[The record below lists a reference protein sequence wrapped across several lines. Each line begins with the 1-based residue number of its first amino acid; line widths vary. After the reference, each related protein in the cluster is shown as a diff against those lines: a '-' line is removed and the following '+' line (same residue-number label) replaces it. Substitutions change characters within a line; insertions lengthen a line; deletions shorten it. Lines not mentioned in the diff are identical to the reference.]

1 MTQALTLT
9 EKTQLL
15 AELDEAG
22 RKSSN
27 SYKTGYR
34 DMRRVLALWGFEVDA
49 ATAMRIYRDLSNE
62 ITPDD
67 AIQPSFKELTAP
79 YATAKAAVKVG
90 MTITYSSP
98 LGEART
104 GVVTAVS
111 KSGKSITV
119 IRPNGSYDIA
129 SRNVQAVELAAS

>member
-27 SYKTGYR
+27 SYATGYR
-34 DMRRVLALWGFEVDA
+34 DMRRVLTLWGYDVDA
-49 ATAMRIYRDLSNE
+49 ATAQRIYRDLSNE
-62 ITPDD
+62 ITP
-67 AIQPSFKELTAP
+67 ASSIEPSFKQLTARH
-79 YATAKAAVKVG
+79 AAAKVAVKVG

-98 LGEART
+98 LGEPRT

-111 KSGKSITV
+111 KSGKSIDV
-119 IRPNGSYDIA
+119 VRPDGSRDIA
-129 SRNVQAVELAAS
+129 SRNVQVA